1 MIMKSAL
8 KQALADCLAR
18 LEAGAGI
25 EECLRG
31 HEALAAELRP
41 LLEAAQALRAHELAG
56 YRPEAFQRGRTR
68 MHAARVSQAERGGRR
83 AWAGFFGRSLALT
96 GVAAVVA
103 VLAALGLTTGV
114 FHFGASTTSAQVNG
128 VVSRVDQNAIVMI
141 TNDGLVSIRIGE
153 NTVMFD
159 ASGNQITGESITPG
173 RSARIEVEED
183 AGEYSAQRIDV
194 DDDDEKGHGAEVEF
208 SGHVQTVSGGVLTVQ
223 ASFGTATVAVDASTE
238 VKGALRPGAAV
249 EVHGSVQ
256 DDGTYLAREIE
267 VKDDSSGEGSDG
279 GGGDD
284 GGDDAG
290 TPSGGSGDDS
300 AGSGSGGDSA
310 GSGSGDDSSGSG
322 SGGDDDPS
330 GDDEPDSSD
339 D

>member
-1 MIMKSAL
+1 MKSAL

-41 LLEAAQALRAHELAG
+41 LLEAAQALRARELAG

-68 MHAARVSQAERGGRR
+68 MHAARISQAERGGRR
-83 AWAGFFGRSLALT
+83 AWAGFFARPLALT

-103 VLAALGLTTGV
+103 VVAALGLTTGV
-114 FHFGASTTSAQVNG
+114 FDFGASTTSAQVNG
-128 VVSRVDQNAIVMI
+128 VVSRVDPNAIVMI
-141 TNDGLVSIRIGE
+141 TSDGLLTIRIGE
-153 NTVMFD
+153 NTLVFD
-159 ASGNQITGESITPG
+159 ASGNQINGDAIAPG
-173 RSARIEVEED
+173 RSARIEVEEE
-183 AGEYSAQRIDV
+183 AGEYSAQRIEV
-194 DDDDEKGHGAEVEF
+194 DDDDERGHGAEVEF
-208 SGHVQTVSGGVLTVQ
+208 SGHVQTVSGGILTVQ
-223 ASFGTATVAVDASTE
+223 ASFGVATVIVDASTE
-238 VKGALRPGAAV
+238 VKGLLTPGAAV
-249 EVHGSVQ
+249 ELHANVQ

-267 VKDDSSGEGSDG
+267 VKGESSGEDGGG

-284 GGDDAG
+284 GG
-290 TPSGGSGDDS
+290 TPSSGHGGDDSGSGDS
-300 AGSGSGGDSA
+300 TPS
-310 GSGSGDDSSGSG
+310 SGSGDDSSGSG
-322 SGGDDDPS
+322 SGGDGDPS

>member
-1 MIMKSAL
+1 MKSAL

-25 EECLRG
+25 DECLRG

-41 LLEAAQALRAHELAG
+41 LLEAAQALRARELAG
-56 YRPEAFQRGRTR
+56 YRPDAFQRGRAR
-68 MHAARVSQAERGGRR
+68 MHAARISQAERGGRR
-83 AWAGFFGRSLALT
+83 VWAGLFARPLALT

-114 FHFGASTTSAQVNG
+114 FDFGASTTSAQVNG
-128 VVSRVDQNAIVMI
+128 VVSRVDPNAIVMI
-141 TNDGLVSIRIGE
+141 TSDGLLTIRIGE
-153 NTVMFD
+153 NTLVFD
-159 ASGNQITGESITPG
+159 ASGNQINGDAIAPG
-173 RSARIEVEED
+173 RSARIEVEEE
-183 AGEYSAQRIDV
+183 AGEYSAQRIEV

-208 SGHVQTVSGGVLTVQ
+208 SGHVQTVSGGILTVQ
-223 ASFGTATVAVDASTE
+223 ASFGVATVIVDASTE
-238 VKGALRPGAAV
+238 VKGSLKPGAAV
-249 EVHGSVQ
+249 EIHANVQ
-256 DDGTYLAREIE
+256 NDGTYLAREIE
-267 VKDDSSGEGSDG
+267 VKGESSGEDGGG

-290 TPSGGSGDDS
+290 TPSSGHGGDDN
-300 AGSGSGGDSA
+300 
-310 GSGSGDDSSGSG
+310 GSGDDSSGSG
-322 SGGDDDPS
+322 SGGGDDPS